1 MNSQRLILLGAAL
14 CVLSIQTSRA
24 QNHAQATFCRGV
36 FLVHRS
42 TL

>member
-1 MNSQRLILLGAAL
+1 MNAKLIILLGAAL
-14 CVLSIQTSRA
+14 CVLSTQVSRA
-24 QNHAQATFCRGV
+24 QNYAQATFAGGV